1 MVTMT
6 KYQTV
11 GYELFRQSENK
22 VFTHAVIFHNN
33 SSDEIGALFNISL
46 KLAQANALKVNKR
59 SHIDVLEIVEVVEV
73 VKVGA

>member
-1 MVTMT
+1 M
-6 KYQTV
+6 KRFKAQ
-11 GYELFRQSENK
+11 GYEEYRNSENK
-22 VFTHAVIFHNN
+22 AFTHAVIFFNN

-46 KLAQANALKVNKR
+46 ELAQANALKVNKR